1 MFVMEL
7 GEKLYKDKTENA
19 RRRRA
24 LLLSSF
30 PKSSGNIFQKGPEN
44 AGCKCYDICAKACKC
59 QSDDC
64 SRNTFDFLTAKDI
77 NANTEMAKKRSVT
90 DEESDLVE
98 SKMLEYKESLQHAI
112 VPNLKTVSYPNVL
125 FLFKSD
131 SAIEASLL
139 DDTDNRE
146 ERSLV
151 LDGDWLEI
159 QGDFEINISDSIN
172 LSEIEEDASVFH
184 DSLDNLCK
192 SLDNYMSTSGIKPQ
206 LLYDSVVDDNS
217 SA

>member
-1 MFVMEL
+1 M
-7 GEKLYKDKTENA
+7 
-19 RRRRA
+19 
-24 LLLSSF
+24 
-30 PKSSGNIFQKGPEN
+30 
-44 AGCKCYDICAKACKC
+44 C

-64 SRNTFDFLTAKDI
+64 SKNTFDFLTAKDI
-77 NANTEMAKKRSVT
+77 NANTELAKKRSVT
-90 DEESDLVE
+90 DEERDLVE

-112 VPNLKTVSYPNVL
+112 VLNLKTVSYPNVL
-125 FLFKSD
+125 FLFTDFQVRQVCEDINEPFSG

-151 LDGDWLEI
+151 LDEDWLEI
-159 QGDFEINISDSIN
+159 QVDSEINISDFIN

-192 SLDNYMSTSGIKPQ
+192 SLDNYMSISGIKPQ

-217 SA
+217 FA